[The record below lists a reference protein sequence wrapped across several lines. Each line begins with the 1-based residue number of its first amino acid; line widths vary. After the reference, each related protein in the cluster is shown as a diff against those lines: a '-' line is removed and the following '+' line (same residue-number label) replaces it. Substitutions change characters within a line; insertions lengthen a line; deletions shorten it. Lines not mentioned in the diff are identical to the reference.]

1 MGNSINRNI
10 TQKGKLSS
18 RLVSPP
24 QLKYAAWA
32 HGVSAQVERPNFLIG
47 HRLGVCTI
55 DDGDA
60 WLGILRQGD
69 GAKFYGEKDTNNWF
83 HIALHSP
90 VILNGTRLKLS
101 KIFVLFRCAVASH
114 HEDPERWYGTK
125 IHSVHVW
132 DGANRIKTYDN
143 LELSGEHKTI
153 KENVNQFI
161 LEPAI
166 PVYYGISISVGVS
179 FFGKYISYNKIK
191 FYAAGGDFV

>member
-1 MGNSINRNI
+1 MNRNLI
-10 TQKGKLSS
+10 HKRKLPPVTTSS
-18 RLVSPP
+18 P

-83 HIALHSP
+83 HFGLNAP

-101 KIFVLFRCAVASH
+101 KVFVLFTCAVASQ

-125 IHSVHVW
+125 INSVHVW
-132 DGANRIKTYDN
+132 DGAVRIATFDN
-143 LELSGEHKTI
+143 LELSGGYKTI
-153 KENVNQFI
+153 KENENQFI

-166 PVYYGISISVGVS
+166 PVYFGINISVGVS
-179 FFGKYISYNKIK
+179 FFGHYITYNKIK
-191 FYAAGGDFV
+191 FHAAGGDFI